1 MCTVRMYA
9 KCLYPWQGVT
19 SDCFHSGHG
28 TLRINKIENVGR
40 VTQFLKGK
48 KVSLENI
55 GPEDIVDG
63 RPRLL
68 LGLIWIIILRFQVQ
82 EIEMQVVCVCVCV
95 CVCALC
101 VCVWCIQLRFFREYI
116 MCPHVH
122 LMTDP
127 AMCISFH
134 IHTYIRIYCL
144 MASIHAIVLPPPS
157 TLAICSYKHTQTDSS
172 LAYTHNWVCIPVT
185 CT

>member
-1 MCTVRMYA
+1 MPHKTQPILHSRWHSSPLVVPCKPFYSGHSVPKDTVIILWWTA
-9 KCLYPWQGVT
+9 FKVQGVL
-19 SDCFHSGHG
+19 CVCLF
-28 TLRINKIENVGR
+28 
-40 VTQFLKGK
+40 
-48 KVSLENI
+48 
-55 GPEDIVDG
+55 
-63 RPRLL
+63 
-68 LGLIWIIILRFQVQ
+68 
-82 EIEMQVVCVCVCV
+82 VCVCVCV
-95 CVCALC
+95 FVLCVCALCVLC

-144 MASIHAIVLPPPS
+144 MASIHASVLPPPS

>member
-1 MCTVRMYA
+1 MPHKTQPILHSRWHSSPLVV
-9 KCLYPWQGVT
+9 PSHFIQG
-19 SDCFHSGHG
+19 
-28 TLRINKIENVGR
+28 
-40 VTQFLKGK
+40 TQFLRIPLSSYNGLLSRF
-48 KVSLENI
+48 KVC
-55 GPEDIVDG
+55 
-63 RPRLL
+63 
-68 LGLIWIIILRFQVQ
+68 
-82 EIEMQVVCVCVCV
+82 CVCVCV
-95 CVCALC
+95 RVCVCVFVLCVVC

-134 IHTYIRIYCL
+134 IHTYICIYCL